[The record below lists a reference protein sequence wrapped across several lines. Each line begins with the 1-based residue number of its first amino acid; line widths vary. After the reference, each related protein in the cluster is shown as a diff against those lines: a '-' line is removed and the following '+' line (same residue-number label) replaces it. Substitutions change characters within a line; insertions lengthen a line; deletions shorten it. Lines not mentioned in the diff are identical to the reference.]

1 MLHVNLTEILPLTAG
16 FSKPYHS
23 MCYISNWQS
32 SIDRD
37 CKYATYVRQYF
48 SSWNNQ
54 QTVLYCNWT
63 KKSMKGKRAQLNAC
77 TMCYNH
83 QFLLDICKPS
93 TWIIQ
98 RYKGVWNSLTFVL
111 PFPIHSVLT
120 VLLCSMNMLL
130 SLAFLW
136 TLSPNLCSPVLMN
149 YFILY
154 KADCRAYTCVGASS
168 GLVRLL
174 SRWCQKDT
182 CSPAPCHLFLSAADI
197 SLCLCGCTNLEP
209 CRNAARMCDS

>member
-1 MLHVNLTEILPLTAG
+1 MLIWLEFWLQQQVFHKHTTPCVIFQIDKVALTGTANKQHTFVNIFPPG
-16 FSKPYHS
+16 
-23 MCYISNWQS
+23 ISNRLCCTITGQKNPYRAREH
-32 SIDRD
+32 ILMHAP
-37 CKYATYVRQYF
+37 CATITNF
-48 SSWNNQ
+48 I
-54 QTVLYCNWT
+54 
-63 KKSMKGKRAQLNAC
+63 
-77 TMCYNH
+77 
-83 QFLLDICKPS
+83 LDICKPS

-154 KADCRAYTCVGASS
+154 KADCRAYTCAGASS

-174 SRWCQKDT
+174 SHWCQKDT
-182 CSPAPCHLFLSAADI
+182 CSPVPCHLFLSAADI
-197 SLCLCGCTNLEP
+197 NLCLCECTNLEP
-209 CRNAARMCDS
+209 CRNAVRMCDS